1 MISGIVRDK
10 VSMPALYAMLAEEA
24 AELAHAACKAFR
36 YTEGSNPT
44 PLTSDNIHDMLI
56 EDCNFEGTKRSAIE
70 IYSTGSFKHK
80 NITFRNVHFTKAQ
93 PYSLTGYE
101 NVNFENC
108 TLD

>member
-44 PLTSDNIHDMLI
+44 PLTSDDIYDMLI
-56 EDCNFEGTKRSAIE
+56 EEFSDVALIADILGIHPDEDIMQTKMQRWEERLS
-70 IYSTGSFKHK
+70 
-80 NITFRNVHFTKAQ
+80 
-93 PYSLTGYE
+93 
-101 NVNFENC
+101 
-108 TLD
+108 D

>member
-44 PLTSDNIHDMLI
+44 PLTSDAIYDMLI
-56 EDCNFEGTKRSAIE
+56 EEFSDVALIADILGIHPDEDIMQAKMQRWEERLS
-70 IYSTGSFKHK
+70 
-80 NITFRNVHFTKAQ
+80 
-93 PYSLTGYE
+93 
-101 NVNFENC
+101 
-108 TLD
+108 D

>member
-44 PLTSDNIHDMLI
+44 PLTSDDIYDMLI
-56 EDCNFEGTKRSAIE
+56 EEFSD
-70 IYSTGSFKHK
+70 
-80 NITFRNVHFTKAQ
+80 V
-93 PYSLTGYE
+93 
-101 NVNFENC
+101 
-108 TLD
+108 TLIADILGIRPDEDIMQAKMQRWEERLSD

>member
-44 PLTSDNIHDMLI
+44 PLTSDDIYDMLI
-56 EDCNFEGTKRSAIE
+56 EEFSDVALIADILSIRPDEDIMQAKMQRWEERLS
-70 IYSTGSFKHK
+70 
-80 NITFRNVHFTKAQ
+80 
-93 PYSLTGYE
+93 
-101 NVNFENC
+101 
-108 TLD
+108 D

>member
-44 PLTSDNIHDMLI
+44 PLTSDDIYDMLI
-56 EDCNFEGTKRSAIE
+56 EEFSDVALIADILGIHPDEDIMQAKMQRWEERLS
-70 IYSTGSFKHK
+70 
-80 NITFRNVHFTKAQ
+80 
-93 PYSLTGYE
+93 
-101 NVNFENC
+101 
-108 TLD
+108 D

>member
-44 PLTSDNIHDMLI
+44 PLTSDDIYDMLI
-56 EDCNFEGTKRSAIE
+56 EEFSDVALIAD
-70 IYSTGSFKHK
+70 I
-80 NITFRNVHFTKAQ
+80 
-93 PYSLTGYE
+93 
-101 NVNFENC
+101 
-108 TLD
+108 LDIRPDKDIMQAKMQRWEERLGD

>member
-44 PLTSDNIHDMLI
+44 PLTSDDIYDMLI
-56 EDCNFEGTKRSAIE
+56 EEFSDVALIADILGIHPNEDIMQAKMQRWEERLS
-70 IYSTGSFKHK
+70 
-80 NITFRNVHFTKAQ
+80 
-93 PYSLTGYE
+93 
-101 NVNFENC
+101 
-108 TLD
+108 D

>member
-44 PLTSDNIHDMLI
+44 PLTSDAIYDKLI
-56 EDCNFEGTKRSAIE
+56 EELSDVTLITHILGIQPNE
-70 IYSTGSFKHK
+70 
-80 NITFRNVHFTKAQ
+80 NIMQAKLQRWEER
-93 PYSLTGYE
+93 LG
-101 NVNFENC
+101 
-108 TLD
+108 D

>member
-44 PLTSDNIHDMLI
+44 PLTSDDIYDMLI
-56 EDCNFEGTKRSAIE
+56 EEFSDVALIA
-70 IYSTGSFKHK
+70 
-80 NITFRNVHFTKAQ
+80 NILGIHQDEDIMNAKLQRWEERL
-93 PYSLTGYE
+93 S
-101 NVNFENC
+101 
-108 TLD
+108 D

>member
-44 PLTSDNIHDMLI
+44 PLTSDDIYDMLI
-56 EDCNFEGTKRSAIE
+56 EEFSDVALIADILGIYPDEDIMSAKMQRWE
-70 IYSTGSFKHK
+70 ERLS
-80 NITFRNVHFTKAQ
+80 
-93 PYSLTGYE
+93 
-101 NVNFENC
+101 
-108 TLD
+108 D

>member
-44 PLTSDNIHDMLI
+44 PLTSDDIYDMLI
-56 EDCNFEGTKRSAIE
+56 EEFSDVALIADILGI
-70 IYSTGSFKHK
+70 
-80 NITFRNVHFTKAQ
+80 Q
-93 PYSLTGYE
+93 PDEDIMQAKMQRWEERLS
-101 NVNFENC
+101 
-108 TLD
+108 D

>member
-44 PLTSDNIHDMLI
+44 PLTSDDIYDMLI
-56 EDCNFEGTKRSAIE
+56 EEFSDVALIA
-70 IYSTGSFKHK
+70 
-80 NITFRNVHFTKAQ
+80 NILGIHPDEDIMNAKMQRWEERL
-93 PYSLTGYE
+93 S
-101 NVNFENC
+101 
-108 TLD
+108 D